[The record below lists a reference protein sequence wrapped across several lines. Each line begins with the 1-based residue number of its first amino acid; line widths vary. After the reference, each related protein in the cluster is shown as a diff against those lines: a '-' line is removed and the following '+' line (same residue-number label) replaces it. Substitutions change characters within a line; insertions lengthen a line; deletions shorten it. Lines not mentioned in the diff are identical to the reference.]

1 MNNVSPPP
9 PLSAGKPHPRW
20 ADGNFRDGDQSERWH
35 SRAAKYS
42 SPAKRGADSE
52 GVEQET
58 NGRVPSIKVE
68 PHPDK
73 NRSSPIYDFS
83 PSPGPSYP
91 DFQSGVPS
99 PPLLSYDNDRRHSF
113 ESDRAHNG
121 STMMTAMSFHPQD
134 HHHGSS
140 PSYSNGSSG
149 GYDANEFDDER
160 IFAQRFAAASSP
172 VPQFCACRSNPS
184 TIHALIP
191 LNHQLQNTANA
202 LRQYAHHTPDS
213 HCLLYRRIVEL
224 NNLMQYVFPDLPLAS

>member
-1 MNNVSPPP
+1 
-9 PLSAGKPHPRW
+9 
-20 ADGNFRDGDQSERWH
+20 
-35 SRAAKYS
+35 
-42 SPAKRGADSE
+42 
-52 GVEQET
+52 
-58 NGRVPSIKVE
+58 
-68 PHPDK
+68 
-73 NRSSPIYDFS
+73 
-83 PSPGPSYP
+83 
-91 DFQSGVPS
+91 
-99 PPLLSYDNDRRHSF
+99 
-113 ESDRAHNG
+113 
-121 STMMTAMSFHPQD
+121 MMTAMSFHPQD

-202 LRQYAHHTPDS
+202 LRQCTHHTPDS

-224 NNLMQYVFPDLPLAS
+224 NNLMHSSPAGPVAYGPGALPTPDTDTMSPLSSASPFDQPSSGHPGQDWSAIAAAGFNPYFPITSGENGMYST